1 MSLITE
7 VFGEKAL
14 EWELEE
20 AKNRIKKLDAV
31 EALTRKNLLESW
43 AKENDEELTE
53 ADIDEVVDMKNPEPE
68 SNKEKEEVAKA
79 KEQAEEN
86 EDDE

>member
-1 MSLITE
+1 MSLLTE
-7 VFGEKAL
+7 VFGDKSL
-14 EWELEE
+14 EWDLEE

-43 AKENDEELTE
+43 AEAANEELTE
-53 ADIDEVVDMKNPEPE
+53 ADIDEVVDMKDPEPE
-68 SNKEKEEVAKA
+68 SDKEKVEIQKA

-86 EDDE
+86 GDAE

>member
-7 VFGEKAL
+7 VFGDRAL
-14 EWELEE
+14 EWNLEE
-20 AKNRIKKLDAV
+20 AKKRIAKLDAV
-31 EALTRKNLLESW
+31 EALTRKQLLESW
-43 AKENDEELTE
+43 AEEADYNLVE

-68 SNKEKEEVAKA
+68 LSKEKNEVQKA

-86 EDDE
+86 EDDD